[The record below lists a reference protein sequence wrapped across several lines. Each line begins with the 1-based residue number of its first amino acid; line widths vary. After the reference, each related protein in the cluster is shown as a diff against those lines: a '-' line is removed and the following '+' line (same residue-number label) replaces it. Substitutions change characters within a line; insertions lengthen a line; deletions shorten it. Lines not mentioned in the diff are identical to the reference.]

1 MKRRE
6 EDGPV
11 FEETRKRLAPGKRN
25 MMCEHADVANKFGRR
40 VAKLIFLDVLAG
52 ERVECYMSLVAT
64 PGAKYFEA
72 WTAANGRQP
81 ARGEIM
87 SVKIFRGKFFEV
99 EIGSTRQNYQGAKL
113 STSEGYSVVKRIL
126 ACCAAPISTRPFS
139 YAKVEGEM
147 SLS

>member
-1 MKRRE
+1 MKKRE

-11 FEETRKRLAPGKRN
+11 FEETRKRLTPGKRS
-25 MMCEHADVANKFGRR
+25 MMCERADVANKFGRR

-52 ERVECYMSLVAT
+52 ERVECYMSLIAT
-64 PGAKYFEA
+64 PGAKYFDA
-72 WTAANGRQP
+72 WTAANGRTP
-81 ARGEIM
+81 ARGEVM

-113 STSEGYSVVKRIL
+113 STSEGYSVVKHIL
-126 ACCAAPISTRPFS
+126 ACCAPISPRSFS
-139 YAKVEGEM
+139 HAKVEGEM